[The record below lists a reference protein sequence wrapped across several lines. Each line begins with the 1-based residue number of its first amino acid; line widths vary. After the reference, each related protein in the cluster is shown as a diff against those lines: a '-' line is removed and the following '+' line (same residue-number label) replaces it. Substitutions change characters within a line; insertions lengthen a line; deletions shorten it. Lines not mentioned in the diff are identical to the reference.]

1 MCRVVNEHCNRK
13 GSADPSWKNI
23 WLWAALTLLRS
34 HYCTLFS
41 PWLYWAYEVIN
52 YGFSHKKSSMGLS
65 EWPETDLL
73 AKSSNLWLTHSSP
86 FRDIIRPSG
95 LVLIPHGNTA
105 ERLKLSALRCWISCG
120 WPLAFSNTV
129 SVRRNTLHV
138 NTQWTKG
145 FCPSWTSVSNVSRLR
160 FWPLSVQLSLRTNWS
175 KCKHKFRDS
184 LCLFA
189 TGQRAHADY
198 RCSCA
203 ALLLS
208 SPS

>member
-1 MCRVVNEHCNRK
+1 MCRVVNEHCNCK

-95 LVLIPHGNTA
+95 LVLIPPGNTE

-120 WPLAFSNTV
+120 WPPGLLKHCLRPQKYLACKHTMN
-129 SVRRNTLHV
+129 
-138 NTQWTKG
+138 KG
-145 FCPSWTSVSNVSRLR
+145 F
-160 FWPLSVQLSLRTNWS
+160 LSILN
-175 KCKHKFRDS
+175 KCFECFTPPI
-184 LCLFA
+184 LTFV
-189 TGQRAHADY
+189 
-198 RCSCA
+198 CA
-203 ALLLS
+203 ALPPNQLKQV
-208 SPS
+208 